1 MAADPTST
9 PEWEVLPEDD
19 TKTTEVASEEQV
31 SLPVE
36 ESRNDIASESADAAI
51 DSFIEKSQAAEE
63 EPLLETDTEV
73 IDSTKCQNPGDLAGF
88 VGTSLRRIGDV
99 VKDIDNKHSIT
110 QKTKSGLAVVGNNVK
125 DIDNKLKISQTTKES
140 LAKVGS
146 TVTDFDNKLK
156 ISQTTK
162 DSLAKVGSTVTDFD
176 NKHKIS
182 QKTKDS
188 FKTIQTGAGK
198 LTDGVKKVYIDN
210 DIGGKTKV
218 VGENIKTAATAAG
231 KKVGELN
238 EDGKVTKALAAAAVV
253 GAGVLMANGQGR
265 EGATVLA
272 TGGAAYVA
280 SEALKKQRQHDEGLN
295 EDLHLE

>member
-1 MAADPTST
+1 
-9 PEWEVLPEDD
+9 
-19 TKTTEVASEEQV
+19 
-31 SLPVE
+31 
-36 ESRNDIASESADAAI
+36 
-51 DSFIEKSQAAEE
+51 
-63 EPLLETDTEV
+63 
-73 IDSTKCQNPGDLAGF
+73 LAGF

-125 DIDNKLKISQTTKES
+125 DIDNKLKISQTTKE
-140 LAKVGS
+140 
-146 TVTDFDNKLK
+146 
-156 ISQTTK
+156 
-162 DSLAKVGSTVTDFD
+162 SLAKVGSTVTDFD

>member
-9 PEWEVLPEDD
+9 PEWEALPEDAA
-19 TKTTEVASEEQV
+19 KTTEVASEEQV

-125 DIDNKLKISQTTKES
+125 DIDNKLKISQTTKE
-140 LAKVGS
+140 
-146 TVTDFDNKLK
+146 
-156 ISQTTK
+156 
-162 DSLAKVGSTVTDFD
+162 SLAKVGSTVTDFD